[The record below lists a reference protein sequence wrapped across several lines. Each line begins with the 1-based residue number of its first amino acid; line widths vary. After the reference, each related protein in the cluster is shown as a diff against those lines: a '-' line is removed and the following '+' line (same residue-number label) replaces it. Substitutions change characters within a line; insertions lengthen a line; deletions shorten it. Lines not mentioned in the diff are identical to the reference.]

1 MNDAQDRS
9 NLDHMLEL
17 AKYGA
22 ERHNERRHVEFR
34 IFISYITVLGLIFY
48 HAIKPEGAILQGQD
62 DLILSIVLVI
72 FLLTIHGFYFWWK
85 RNFFIASINDVRRR
99 DFYLLKAERLSDHLS
114 QNSNTIFY
122 PSDTKMVWLNLA
134 GGESAEMTERH
145 LFKKENGPRII
156 TQPTW
161 REFWELRKDAHIW
174 FQIVVPTLMLLG
186 LIAVIFKA
194 YLSRWIILI
203 FNYF

>member
-9 NLDHMLEL
+9 NLEHMLEL

-48 HAIKPEGAILQGQD
+48 YVIKPEDAILQGQD
-62 DLILSIVLVI
+62 DLVLSIVLVI

-99 DFYLLKAERLSDHLS
+99 DFYLLKAECLSYHLS
-114 QNSNTIFY
+114 QNSNTVFY
-122 PSDTKMVWLNLA
+122 PSETKIVWLNLA
-134 GGESAEMTERH
+134 AGDSDEMTERH

-156 TQPTW
+156 TEPTW
-161 REFWELRKDAHIW
+161 GRFWTLRKDAHIW
-174 FQIVVPTLMLLG
+174 FQAVVPTLMLLG
-186 LIAVIFKA
+186 IIAVIFRD
-194 YLSRWIILI
+194 YLSRWLTTI